1 MTNEIVTPEM
11 KAKIAKLFEDA
22 SDREEEQSEFIGV
35 LQKRLSI
42 AEGVCYTAKGLIE
55 HGNDP
60 LGAVYLD
67 VLKTKIKRWI
77 DAKAEPA
84 AMYGWISVKERLPES
99 GEAVL
104 TYYFD
109 EGYDIHQIGIHDYFR
124 KDAVMDES
132 VDFSIASPEERLL
145 DTLFNSNRQ
154 IKAPE
159 DGFYIY
165 EGAREKPWR
174 KHADII
180 THWQP
185 LPTPPSTR
193 EVQESK

>member
-1 MTNEIVTPEM
+1 MKKESEETVTPEM

-42 AEGVCYTAKGLIE
+42 AEGVCYTAKRLIE

-67 VLKTKIKRWI
+67 ALKNNIQRWL
-77 DAKAEPA
+77 DAKEEPQLS
-84 AMYGWISVKERLPES
+84 GWVSVKESVPES
-99 GEAVL
+99 GEQVL

-109 EGYDIHQIGIHDYFR
+109 EGYNIHQIGIHDYFR
-124 KDAVMDES
+124 KDAVIDER
-132 VDFSIASPEERLL
+132 VDFSIKSPEKRLL
-145 DTLFNSNRQ
+145 DTLFNPANQ

-165 EGAREKPWR
+165 DEVEETHWR

-180 THWQP
+180 THWHP
-185 LPTPPSTR
+185 LPTPPNTKEALR
-193 EVQESK
+193 